1 MKELKRTEYNH
12 MKTAVVGSRNQ
23 LCIHPK
29 LQDKS
34 NTDKIHLCKSYI
46 KEPYL
51 KCGYYPNVL
60 KKMKEPEFQ
69 QPILDIEDLVR
80 NGLKHE
86 CCPFF
91 VSKEIVKSADIIF
104 MPYNYLIDPRIR
116 QANQIDLAKSII
128 ILDEAHN
135 VEKFC
140 EESACT
146 VITSTDATIA
156 IRDMKYVSS
165 LYQFLI

>member
-12 MKTAVVGSRNQ
+12 MKTAVIGSRNQ
-23 LCIHPK
+23 LCVHPK
-29 LQDKS
+29 LQNKS
-34 NTDKIHLCKSYI
+34 NTDKSHLCRAYTKI
-46 KEPYL
+46 KDP

-60 KKMKEPEFQ
+60 KKMNKPEFK

-86 CCPFF
+86 CCPFY
-91 VSKEIVKSADIIF
+91 VSREIVKSARIIF
-104 MPYNYLIDPRIR
+104 MPYNYLIDPKIR
-116 QANQIDLAKSII
+116 ESNQIDLRNSII

-146 VITSTDATIA
+146 FITSTQATIA

-165 LYQFLI
+165 LPKCMK